1 MSMNIGQAALNAV
14 VAESEFLVVE
24 PEQVQNCGMQ
34 VPKVNFFTYSSRFGV
49 IGVVI
54 HGRRRRSLL
63 VSN

>member
-1 MSMNIGQAALNAV
+1 MSMNIGQAALIAV

-54 HGRRRRSLL
+54 HGR
-63 VSN
+63 